1 MPDNVTLNENESSGA
16 IIATDDIA
24 GVQHQLI
31 KLEFGEDGNA
41 TMVSATNP
49 LPITVDNQITQPLTD
64 AQLRAT
70 PVPITGTISV
80 DTTGLATSVKQDA
93 QTALLTTIDADT
105 SNLDVA
111 LSTRLKP
118 SDTLAGVTSVGSIVG
133 ALPSGDNNIG
143 NVDIVTLPS
152 LPAGTNNIGDVDIAS
167 MPAISGT
174 VTANAGTNLN
184 TSALALETTQL
195 AGNVLTGAV
204 NETAPANDTASS
216 GLNGRL
222 QRIAQRLTSL
232 ITALGSP
239 FQAGGSIGNTAFG
252 VNNGAGVNAVNIQD
266 GGNSITIDGT
276 ITANAGTNLN
286 TSALALETTQSAIR
300 TAVEIIDNAIS
311 GTEMQVDVVAPLPAG
326 NNNIG
331 DVDVASL
338 PTIPAGTNYIGKTRL
353 TDGTTDAEVIPL
365 TNYNA
370 QAVAIVDGTGNQI
383 TSFGGG
389 TQYTEDTAAA
399 ADPIGTAVN
408 LIRQDTPAAVTNANG
423 DNIAQR
429 GTNFGAAYV
438 QIVTS
443 TGAFVNSFGSPAT
456 PLFKGSTATF
466 RTLGR
471 AGTAGQKIA
480 AIHNA
485 TGSSIKVKV
494 RKIRVDM
501 FATVVKAVTIAPP
514 IVRIWKFTAV
524 PTNGTVLTKNKIGG
538 TTTSNAS
545 CTVWGDASAD
555 GTGSGTTLTVTLP
568 AGTILDQQAAPRI
581 ITAVGEVDVFTMD
594 FDYPDFIELDAL
606 EGVCVFLDYTLA
618 TQNPVTDMWMT
629 SIQWQEE

>member
-143 NVDIVTLPS
+143 NVDIVTMPS
-152 LPAGTNNIGDVDIAS
+152 
-167 MPAISGT
+167 ISGT

-252 VNNGAGVNAVNIQD
+252 VNNGAGASAVNIQD
-266 GGNSITIDGT
+266 GGNSITVDGT

-286 TSALALETTQSAIR
+286 TSALALESGGNLASINTKTPSLGQS
-300 TAVEIIDNAIS
+300 TMVNS
-311 GTEMQVDVVAPLPAG
+311 VPVVVASNQTAIP
-326 NNNIG
+326 
-331 DVDVASL
+331 VSMASASV
-338 PTIPAGTNYIGKTRL
+338 P
-353 TDGTTDAEVIPL
+353 
-365 TNYNA
+365 
-370 QAVAIVDGTGNQI
+370 
-383 TSFGGG
+383 
-389 TQYTEDTAAA
+389 
-399 ADPIGTAVN
+399 
-408 LIRQDTPAAVTNANG
+408 
-423 DNIAQR
+423 
-429 GTNFGAAYV
+429 
-438 QIVTS
+438 
-443 TGAFVNSFGSPAT
+443 
-456 PLFKGSTATF
+456 FKGSTATF

-494 RKIRVDM
+494 RKIRVDW
-501 FATVVKAVTIAPP
+501 FCTVVKAVTVAPP

-538 TTTSNAS
+538 TSTSNAA

-568 AGTILDQQAAPRI
+568 AGTILDQQAAPRV
-581 ITAVGEVDVFTMD
+581 ITAVGEVGVAEIE
-594 FDYPDFIELDAL
+594 FDYPEFIELSAL

>member
-1 MPDNVTLNENESSGA
+1 MPDNVTLNENESAGA
-16 IIATDDIA
+16 IIATDDVA

-49 LPITVDNQITQPLTD
+49 LPITVDNQISQPLTD

-93 QTALLTTIDADT
+93 QTALLTSIDGDT

-118 SDTLAGVTSVGSIVG
+118 SDTLAGVTTVGTITNVVHVDDNGGSITVDG
-133 ALPSGDNNIG
+133 AVTVSGTVTANTGLSQPLTDAQLRAAD
-143 NVDIVTLPS
+143 VKVTLDGES
-152 LPAGTNNIGDVDIAS
+152 VVV
-167 MPAISGT
+167 SGS

-184 TSALALETTQL
+184 TSALALEATQL

-204 NETAPANDTASS
+204 NETAPISDTASS

-232 ITALGSP
+232 ITALGNP

-252 VNNGAGVNAVNIQD
+252 VNNGPGVNAVNIQD
-266 GGNSITIDGT
+266 GGNTITVDGT

-286 TSALALETTQSAIR
+286 TSLLALETTQNAIK
-300 TAVEIIDNAIS
+300 TAVEIIDNAIV
-311 GTEMQVDVVAPLPAG
+311 GNEMQVDIVAPLPAG

-370 QAVAIVDGTGNQI
+370 QAVAIVDGSGNQI
-383 TSFGGG
+383 TSFG
-389 TQYTEDTAAA
+389 
-399 ADPIGTAVN
+399 
-408 LIRQDTPAAVTNANG
+408 
-423 DNIAQR
+423 
-429 GTNFGAAYV
+429 
-438 QIVTS
+438 
-443 TGAFVNSFGSPAT
+443 SPTT
-456 PLFKGSTATF
+456 PLFKGSSASF
-466 RTLGR
+466 RIPGR
-471 AGTAGQKIA
+471 AGTAGQRIA

-485 TGSSIKVKV
+485 TGSTVTVKI

-501 FATVVKAVTIAPP
+501 FATVVKAVTVPPP
-514 IVRIWKFTAV
+514 IVRIWKFTAI
-524 PTNGTVLTKNKIGG
+524 PTNGNTLTKNKVGG
-538 TTTSNAS
+538 TTTSSAS
-545 CTVWGDASAD
+545 VTVWNDASAD
-555 GTGSGTTLTVTLP
+555 GTGSTTALAVTLP
-568 AGTILDQQAAPRI
+568 SGTILDQQAAPRI
-581 ITAVGEVDVFTMD
+581 ITAVGEVDAFAME
-594 FDYPDFIELDAL
+594 FDYPNFLDLGPL
-606 EGVCVFLDYTLA
+606 EGVCVFLDYTAA

-629 SIQWQEE
+629 SIQWEEA

>member
-1 MPDNVTLNENESSGA
+1 MPDNVTLNQPESSGA

-143 NVDIVTLPS
+143 NVDIVTMPS
-152 LPAGTNNIGDVDIAS
+152 
-167 MPAISGT
+167 ISGT

-195 AGNVLTGAV
+195 AGNVLAGAV

-232 ITALGSP
+232 ITALGNP

-252 VNNGAGVNAVNIQD
+252 VNNGAGASAVNIQD
-266 GGNSITIDGT
+266 GGNTITVDGT

-286 TSALALETTQSAIR
+286 TSLLALETTQSAIR

-408 LIRQDTPAAVTNANG
+408 LIRQDTPATVTNANG

-429 GTNFGAAYV
+429 GTNYGAAYV

-471 AGTAGQKIA
+471 AGTTGQKIA

-485 TGSSIKVKV
+485 TGSAIKVKV
-494 RKIRVDM
+494 RKIRVDW
-501 FATVVKAVTIAPP
+501 FCTVVKAVTVAPP

-545 CTVWGDASAD
+545 CVVWGDASAD

-581 ITAVGEVDVFTMD
+581 ITAVGEVDAFSME
-594 FDYPDFIELDAL
+594 FDYPEFIELSAL
-606 EGVCVFLDYTLA
+606 EGVCVFLDYTVA

-629 SIQWQEE
+629 SIQWEEE